1 MGTSITDHYEINRP
15 VPFADLD
22 VDCDNRKVLD
32 AHAIRLSA
40 APQPYA
46 QDAVRCLDTFFDT
59 ISRGAMSSSAA
70 ARNHAED
77 LLKHFEEPWETRLG
91 MAETG
96 FAGHGGAEDVGK
108 WIWDAMC
115 TDLDALLQVGILK
128 HLEDLPLFVEGIG
141 QDITSDITTRIVF
154 GPLADFTA
162 DMLQQFPEFTAGSHK
177 VRDFQRQV
185 WDADNRTWIQKTV
198 TLPLADGKP
207 LLLVPSNW
215 VRGTLLMN
223 AGRFYE
229 TSVLSYVQDEQSVV
243 THDGKVIRTPKDRL
257 KTQHGL
263 RRGRDT
269 IREVTQRAE
278 SAGDDLVD
286 IFRRFVADRYRPAA

>member
-1 MGTSITDHYEINRP
+1 MGTSITGFYQITRP

-32 AHAIRLSA
+32 AHAIRLLA

-46 QDAVRCLDTFFDT
+46 QDAVRCFDTFFDT
-59 ISRGAMSSSAA
+59 ISRGAMSSNAA
-70 ARNHAED
+70 ERNHTEN

-91 MAETG
+91 MAEEG
-96 FAGHGGAEDVGK
+96 FAGHGGAEDVGA

-115 TDLDALLQVGILK
+115 TDLDALLEVGILK
-128 HLEDLPLFVEGIG
+128 HVEELPLFVEGVG
-141 QDITSDITTRIVF
+141 NDITSDITTRISF
-154 GPLADFTA
+154 GPLAHFTS
-162 DMLQQFPEFTAGSHK
+162 DVLQQFPEFTAGSHK

-198 TLPLADGKP
+198 TLPIVDGKP
-207 LLLVPSNW
+207 LLLMPAGW
-215 VRGTLLMN
+215 VRGTLLMH

-229 TSVLSYVQDEQSVV
+229 TSVLSYAQDEQLVV
-243 THDGKVIRTPKDRL
+243 ADGKVIRTPKDRL

-263 RRGRDT
+263 RRSRDT
-269 IREVTQRAE
+269 IRAVTLRAE
-278 SAGDDLVD
+278 SAGDDLVE

>member
-1 MGTSITDHYEINRP
+1 MGSSITDHYQINRP

-22 VDCDNRKVLD
+22 VDCDNHKVLD

-40 APQPYA
+40 LPQPYG
-46 QDAVRCLDTFFDT
+46 QDAVRSLDTFFDT
-59 ISRGAMSSSAA
+59 ISRGAMSTSAA
-70 ARNHAED
+70 AQNHAED

-91 MAETG
+91 MAEEG
-96 FAGHGGAEDVGK
+96 FAGHGGAGDVGT

-128 HLEDLPLFVEGIG
+128 HLEELPLFVEGVG

-154 GPLADFTA
+154 GQLADFTA
-162 DMLQQFPEFTAGSHK
+162 DMLQQFPELTAGSHQTCG
-177 VRDFQRQV
+177 FQRQL
-185 WDADNRTWIQKTV
+185 WDAHSRAWIQKTV
-198 TLPLADGKP
+198 TLPLVNGKP
-207 LLLVPSNW
+207 LLLIPSNW
-215 VRGTLLMN
+215 VRDTLLMH

-229 TSVLSYVQDEQSVV
+229 TTVLSYAQAEQSVV

-263 RRGRDT
+263 RRCRDT
-269 IREVTQRAE
+269 IRVVTLRAE
-278 SAGDDLVD
+278 SAGDDLID
-286 IFRRFVADRYRPAA
+286 TFRRFVADRYRPAA